1 MAENTGPGSGEEND
15 AVHRSQDLSPEL
27 EAVVGEG
34 PMSRGDVVSKLWD
47 YIKSN
52 DLQDSQEINADDRLK
67 AVFKKDRF
75 TMFEMNAI
83 LNDHLTAV
91 DR

>member
-15 AVHRSQDLSPEL
+15 AVHRTQELSPEL
-27 EAVVGEG
+27 EEVVGKG

-52 DLQDSQEINADDRLK
+52 DLQDSQEIKADDKLK
-67 AVFKKDRF
+67 AVFGKDRF
-75 TMFEMNAI
+75 DMFEMNKI
-83 LNDHLTAV
+83 LSDHLTLA
-91 DR
+91 DD

>member
-15 AVHRSQDLSPEL
+15 AVHRPQDLSPEL
-27 EAVVGEG
+27 AAVVGEG
-34 PMSRGDVVSKLWD
+34 PMSRGDVVSRLWD

-52 DLQDSQEINADDRLK
+52 DLQDSQEIKADDRLK
-67 AVFKKDRF
+67 AVFRKDRF

-91 DR
+91 DC

>member
-15 AVHRSQDLSPEL
+15 AVHRPQDLSPEL

-34 PMSRGDVVSKLWD
+34 PMSRGDVVSRLWD

-52 DLQDSQEINADDRLK
+52 DLQDSQEIKADDRLK
-67 AVFKKDRF
+67 AVFRKDRF